1 MSNRYVVTAY
11 YKGLE
16 VRHEYC
22 DNWLEA
28 ETVVSDLMKLPSLYD
43 EVRMKKL
50 ENDDAELV

>member
-1 MSNRYVVTAY
+1 MPNRYVVTAY

-16 VRHEYC
+16 VRHDYC

-28 ETVVSDLMKLPSLYD
+28 EEIVSDLMKLPSLYD

-50 ENDDAELV
+50 EDDNAKLV